1 MGGAVSCWEGWR
13 SQDCQVT
20 EAVLL
25 KNRSKMLSFNKK
37 AGVLSRLMIPMLWIL
52 GGITKL
58 AKS

>member
-1 MGGAVSCWEGWR
+1 M
-13 SQDCQVT
+13 T